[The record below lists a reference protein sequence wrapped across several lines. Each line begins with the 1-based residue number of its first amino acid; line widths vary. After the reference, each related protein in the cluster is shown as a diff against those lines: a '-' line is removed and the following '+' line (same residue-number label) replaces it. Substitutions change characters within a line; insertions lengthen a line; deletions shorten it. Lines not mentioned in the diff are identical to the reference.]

1 MRCSIKT
8 LFESVVRNWHRST
21 GPRPLEGAASP
32 QLGRATKDI
41 KRHAPGA
48 SVPRLKL
55 VLLIVGIVIA
65 TVGLL
70 GALYGILAASTA
82 QTEYDFFCPGGQMPP
97 QFCASLLS
105 SVSSYHALTVGMAI
119 FGVVG
124 LVLTIAALAMK
135 GPLFAAAAPTFAP
148 MYMPPVPPAGTVTSR
163 TCPKC
168 ERTNRW
174 ADRFCS
180 ACGAPL
186 F

>member
-8 LFESVVRNWHRST
+8 LFESVVRNRRRST

-41 KRHAPGA
+41 KRHASGA

-97 QFCASLLS
+97 RFCASLLP
-105 SVSSYHALTVGMAI
+105 SVSSYHALTVGIAI
-119 FGVVG
+119 LGVVG
-124 LVLTIAALAMK
+124 LVHTVAALAMK
-135 GPLFAAAAPTFAP
+135 GPLFAAAAPSFAP
-148 MYMPPVPPAGTVTSR
+148 TYMPPVPPAGTMTSR
-163 TCPKC
+163 PCPKC

>member
-8 LFESVVRNWHRST
+8 LFESVVRERHRQT
-21 GPRPLEGAASP
+21 GPRPPGGAASP
-32 QLGRATKDI
+32 QLGHATKDI
-41 KRHAPGA
+41 KRHGSDA
-48 SVPRLKL
+48 SVHPLKL
-55 VLLIVGIVIA
+55 VLLIVGIVIL

-135 GPLFAAAAPTFAP
+135 GPLFAAPVSSFAP
-148 MYMPPVPPAGTVTSR
+148 MYMPPVPPSGAVTSR

-174 ADRFCS
+174 VDRFCS
-180 ACGAPL
+180 ACGTPL
-186 F
+186 S

>member
-1 MRCSIKT
+1 
-8 LFESVVRNWHRST
+8 
-21 GPRPLEGAASP
+21 
-32 QLGRATKDI
+32 
-41 KRHAPGA
+41 
-48 SVPRLKL
+48 LKL
-55 VLLIVGIVIA
+55 VLLIVGIVIL

-105 SVSSYHALTVGMAI
+105 SVSSYHALTVGMTI

-124 LVLTIAALAMK
+124 LVLTIAALAMM
-135 GPLFAAAAPTFAP
+135 GPLFAAAIPTFAP
-148 MYMPPVPPAGTVTSR
+148 MYMPPVPPSGAVTSR

-168 ERTNRW
+168 ERTNPW

-180 ACGAPL
+180 ACGTSL
-186 F
+186 S

>member
-1 MRCSIKT
+1 
-8 LFESVVRNWHRST
+8 
-21 GPRPLEGAASP
+21 
-32 QLGRATKDI
+32 
-41 KRHAPGA
+41 
-48 SVPRLKL
+48 LKL

-70 GALYGILAASTA
+70 GALYGIVAASTA
-82 QTEYDFFCPGGQMPP
+82 QTEYDFFCPGGQMPA

-168 ERTNRW
+168 ERTNR
-174 ADRFCS
+174 
-180 ACGAPL
+180 
-186 F
+186 